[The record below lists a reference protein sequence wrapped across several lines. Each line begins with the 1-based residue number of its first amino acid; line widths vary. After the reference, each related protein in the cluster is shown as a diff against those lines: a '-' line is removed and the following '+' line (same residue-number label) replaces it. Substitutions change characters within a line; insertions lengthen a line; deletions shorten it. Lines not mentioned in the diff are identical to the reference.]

1 MCRHLAYMGPP
12 TTLKSLLIE
21 GPHALYEQS
30 WRPLM
35 QRHGTVN
42 ADGFG
47 FGWYPAPKR
56 GGSPEAPARY
66 RRAVPIW
73 ADANLP
79 DLARTVRSGAVL
91 AAVRS
96 ATEGTTQDESAAAP
110 FQEGQWLFSHNGA
123 VADWG
128 TMPVTLTSEELLG
141 VQARSDSA
149 LLWAMVLRRLR
160 RGEQVADALAA
171 VVGEVAAARPTARLN
186 LLLTDGISVAATTWG
201 DTLWYWTGEDSV
213 TIASE
218 PGASPAD
225 VDAAPLGTAGPATD
239 GGVAVGPWQ
248 RVPDRCVLLASPAD
262 GVQITALPPSR
273 PTEENGAQ

>member
-1 MCRHLAYMGPP
+1 MCRHLAYVGPA
-12 TTLKSLLIE
+12 TTLKSLLVE

-47 FGWYPAPKR
+47 FGWYPPAVR

-110 FQEGQWLFSHNGA
+110 FQEGRWLFSHNGA

-128 TMPVTLTSEELLG
+128 RVPVALTSEELLG

-160 RGEQVADALAA
+160 RGEQGADALAA

-186 LLLTDGISVAATTWG
+186 LLLTDGVSVAATTWG
-201 DTLWYWTGEDSV
+201 DTLWYRSGEGSV
-213 TIASE
+213 TVASE
-218 PGASPAD
+218 PGVSPDVLRAPRTGASQ
-225 VDAAPLGTAGPATD
+225 AATGEAGP
-239 GGVAVGPWQ
+239 WRQ
-248 RVPDRCVLLASPAD
+248 VPDRCVLLASTA
-262 GVQITALPPSR
+262 GGIRITPLSAAR
-273 PTEENGAQ
+273 PTEESGTQ